1 VGVSRAVGLTVIKL
15 FRTRSV
21 LFTGALLWLTMVAPA
36 QADEPRPERAK
47 DLRYGWALYE
57 YHQGNVFEALTQLA
71 VAREQGGIEGHG
83 DHPALVEGGLMLSW
97 GMTREASKLFTELLG
112 SDGAG
117 STLSPDVRNQAWFY
131 LGKVFFLEGNRELAG
146 ENLERVDAE
155 ALAEANHD
163 LFREWVYLR
172 ARVAMMSSRI
182 EDESKLTSLKEQ
194 LEDTDIWS
202 LYLQY
207 NSAVAALDAGDV
219 ATAEAELQTL
229 IAIIQQSADSAKPEA
244 ERDGLLDR
252 ARLSLARLY
261 LRDDRFDAALEILG
275 DMPLN
280 GVFADQ
286 ALFDYAVAA
295 AGQGRPDRALDAL
308 DTLSNRNL
316 FLPWRQQVPF
326 ARAYVLEQMSR
337 PQRALSAFKQAADLY
352 QARIKELDNIRNELS
367 EQSLMAQLD
376 FTRDSDGIL
385 TDSYGRLR
393 VQPSDFGMAEVLAS
407 ETFQQALAEL
417 NELYQMQSFI
427 AERQSRFESFRIM
440 LETREQQRQVRI
452 AETRRAL
459 ENQQADQWQ
468 TLHEEFRET
477 IATALAEEDVQF
489 FMTAEQKALRD
500 KLNEVEETLAGL
512 PDDATTASQRET
524 YRRMRAYFDWWIA
537 DDYGVNR
544 WAAQKQLRELD
555 REMQHFQ
562 AQRQRVETLMSD
574 DDRHAEL
581 VRRISASE
589 SELATLGQ
597 EVAVALSSARRI
609 LLSQVDS
616 MLVDQQEELN
626 GYLVAS
632 RHAQARLADQLFRT
646 SQNPGAGDE

>member
-1 VGVSRAVGLTVIKL
+1 MGLTVIKP

-36 QADEPRPERAK
+36 QADEPGPERAK

-117 STLSPDVRNQAWFY
+117 STLSPEVRNQAWFY

-146 ENLERVDAE
+146 ENLERVDGE
-155 ALAEANHD
+155 ILAEANHD

-182 EDESKLTSLKEQ
+182 EDVSKLTSLKEQ

-229 IAIIQQSADSAKPEA
+229 IAIIQQSADSAEPEA
-244 ERDGLLDR
+244 EREGLLDR

-261 LRDDRFDAALEILG
+261 LRDGRFDAALEILG

-286 ALFDYAVAA
+286 ALFDYAIAA

-308 DTLSNRNL
+308 DTLSSRDL

-326 ARAYVLEQMSR
+326 ARAYVLEQMNK
-337 PQRALSAFKQAADLY
+337 PQRALPAFRQAADLY
-352 QARIKELDNIRNELS
+352 QARIEELDIIRNRLTE
-367 EQSLMAQLD
+367 ESLMAQLD

-393 VQPSDFGMAEVLAS
+393 VQPSDFGIAEVLAS

-459 ENQQADQWQ
+459 ESQQANQWQ

-477 IATALAEEDVQF
+477 IATALAEEDAQF

-512 PDDATTASQRET
+512 PDDATTARQRET

-537 DDYGVNR
+537 DDYGLNR

-574 DDRHAEL
+574 DGRHAEL
-581 VRRISASE
+581 ARRISASE
-589 SELATLGQ
+589 RELATLGQ
-597 EVAVALSSARRI
+597 ELAVALSNARRI

-616 MLVDQQEELN
+616 MLVAQQEELN

-632 RHAQARLADQLFRT
+632 RHAQARLADQLFRR

>member
-1 VGVSRAVGLTVIKL
+1 MGLTVIKP

-36 QADEPRPERAK
+36 QADEPGPERAK

-117 STLSPDVRNQAWFY
+117 STLSPEVRNQAWFY

-146 ENLERVDAE
+146 ENLERVDGE
-155 ALAEANHD
+155 ILAEANHD

-182 EDESKLTSLKEQ
+182 EDVSKLTSLKEQ

-244 ERDGLLDR
+244 EREGLLDR

-286 ALFDYAVAA
+286 ALFDYAIAA

-308 DTLSNRNL
+308 DTLSSRDL

-326 ARAYVLEQMSR
+326 ARAYVLEQMNK
-337 PQRALSAFKQAADLY
+337 PQRALPAFRQAADLY
-352 QARIKELDNIRNELS
+352 QARIEELDIIRNRLTE
-367 EQSLMAQLD
+367 ESLMAQLD

-393 VQPSDFGMAEVLAS
+393 VQPADFGIAEVLAS

-459 ENQQADQWQ
+459 ESQQANQWQ

-477 IATALAEEDVQF
+477 IATALAEEDAQF

-555 REMQHFQ
+555 REMQHLQ

-574 DDRHAEL
+574 DGRHAEL
-581 VRRISASE
+581 ARRISASE
-589 SELATLGQ
+589 RELATLGQ
-597 EVAVALSSARRI
+597 EVAVALSNARRI

-616 MLVDQQEELN
+616 MLVAQQEELN

-632 RHAQARLADQLFRT
+632 RHAQARLADQLFRR

>member
-1 VGVSRAVGLTVIKL
+1 VGLTVIKP

-36 QADEPRPERAK
+36 QADEPGPERAK

-117 STLSPDVRNQAWFY
+117 STLSPEVRNQAWFY

-146 ENLERVDAE
+146 ENLERVDGE
-155 ALAEANHD
+155 ILAEANHD

-182 EDESKLTSLKEQ
+182 EDVSKLTSLKEQ

-229 IAIIQQSADSAKPEA
+229 IAIIQQSADSAEPEA
-244 ERDGLLDR
+244 EREGLLDR

-261 LRDDRFDAALEILG
+261 LRDGRFDAALEILG

-286 ALFDYAVAA
+286 ALFDYAIAA

-308 DTLSNRNL
+308 DTLSSRDL

-326 ARAYVLEQMSR
+326 ARAYVLEQMNK
-337 PQRALSAFKQAADLY
+337 PQRALPAFRQAADLY
-352 QARIKELDNIRNELS
+352 QARIEELDIIRNRLTE
-367 EQSLMAQLD
+367 ESLMAQLD

-393 VQPSDFGMAEVLAS
+393 VQPSDFGIAEVLAS

-459 ENQQADQWQ
+459 ESQQANQWQ

-477 IATALAEEDVQF
+477 IATALAEEDAQF

-512 PDDATTASQRET
+512 PDDATTARQRET

-537 DDYGVNR
+537 DDYGLNR

-574 DDRHAEL
+574 DGRHAEL
-581 VRRISASE
+581 ARRISASE
-589 SELATLGQ
+589 RELATLGQ
-597 EVAVALSSARRI
+597 ELAVALSNARRI

-616 MLVDQQEELN
+616 MLVAQQEELN

-632 RHAQARLADQLFRT
+632 RHAQARLADQLFRR

>member
-1 VGVSRAVGLTVIKL
+1 MGLTVIKP

-112 SDGAG
+112 SDGTG
-117 STLSPDVRNQAWFY
+117 STLSPEVRNQAWFY

-146 ENLERVDAE
+146 ENLERVDGE
-155 ALAEANHD
+155 ILAEANHD

-229 IAIIQQSADSAKPEA
+229 IAIIQQSADSAEPEA
-244 ERDGLLDR
+244 EREGLLDR

-352 QARIKELDNIRNELS
+352 QARIKELDNIRNRLN

-393 VQPSDFGMAEVLAS
+393 VQPADFGMAEVLAS

-427 AERQSRFESFRIM
+427 AERQSRFESFRVM

-477 IATALAEEDVQF
+477 IATALAEDDAQF

-512 PDDATTASQRET
+512 PDDATTARQRET

-574 DDRHAEL
+574 DGRHAEL
-581 VRRISASE
+581 ARRISASE
-589 SELATLGQ
+589 RELATLGQ
-597 EVAVALSSARRI
+597 EVAVALSNARRI

-616 MLVDQQEELN
+616 MLVAQQEELN

-632 RHAQARLADQLFRT
+632 RHAQARLADQLFRR

>member
-1 VGVSRAVGLTVIKL
+1 L
-15 FRTRSV
+15 
-21 LFTGALLWLTMVAPA
+21 TGALLWLTMVAPV
-36 QADEPRPERAK
+36 QAEEPRPERAK

-112 SDGAG
+112 SDGTG

-182 EDESKLTSLKEQ
+182 EDETKLTSLREQ

-207 NSAVAALDAGDV
+207 NSAVAALDGGDV

-244 ERDGLLDR
+244 EREGLLDR

-452 AETRRAL
+452 AETRRAF

-477 IATALAEEDVQF
+477 IATALAEDDAQF

-512 PDDATTASQRET
+512 PDDATTARQRET

-537 DDYGVNR
+537 DDYGLNR

-574 DDRHAEL
+574 DGRHAEL
-581 VRRISASE
+581 ARRISASE
-589 SELATLGQ
+589 RELATLGQ
-597 EVAVALSSARRI
+597 EVAVALSNARRI

-616 MLVDQQEELN
+616 MLVAQQEELN

-632 RHAQARLADQLFRT
+632 RHAQARLADQLFRR

>member
-1 VGVSRAVGLTVIKL
+1 MGLTVIKP

-36 QADEPRPERAK
+36 QADEPGPERAK

-244 ERDGLLDR
+244 EREGLLDR

-393 VQPSDFGMAEVLAS
+393 VQPADFGIAEVLAS

-459 ENQQADQWQ
+459 ESQQANQWQ

-477 IATALAEEDVQF
+477 IATALAEDDAQF

-632 RHAQARLADQLFRT
+632 RHAQARLADQLFRR

>member
-1 VGVSRAVGLTVIKL
+1 
-15 FRTRSV
+15 
-21 LFTGALLWLTMVAPA
+21 MVAPA

-417 NELYQMQSFI
+417 N
-427 AERQSRFESFRIM
+427 
-440 LETREQQRQVRI
+440 
-452 AETRRAL
+452 
-459 ENQQADQWQ
+459 
-468 TLHEEFRET
+468 
-477 IATALAEEDVQF
+477 
-489 FMTAEQKALRD
+489 
-500 KLNEVEETLAGL
+500 
-512 PDDATTASQRET
+512 
-524 YRRMRAYFDWWIA
+524 
-537 DDYGVNR
+537 
-544 WAAQKQLRELD
+544 
-555 REMQHFQ
+555 
-562 AQRQRVETLMSD
+562 
-574 DDRHAEL
+574 
-581 VRRISASE
+581 
-589 SELATLGQ
+589 
-597 EVAVALSSARRI
+597 
-609 LLSQVDS
+609 
-616 MLVDQQEELN
+616 
-626 GYLVAS
+626 
-632 RHAQARLADQLFRT
+632 
-646 SQNPGAGDE
+646 

>member
-1 VGVSRAVGLTVIKL
+1 
-15 FRTRSV
+15 
-21 LFTGALLWLTMVAPA
+21 MVAPA

-112 SDGAG
+112 SDGTG
-117 STLSPDVRNQAWFY
+117 STLSPEVRNQAWFY

-146 ENLERVDAE
+146 ENLERVDGE
-155 ALAEANHD
+155 ILAEANHD

-229 IAIIQQSADSAKPEA
+229 IAIIQQSADSAEPEA
-244 ERDGLLDR
+244 EREGLLDR

-295 AGQGRPDRALDAL
+295 ARQGRPDRALDAL
-308 DTLSNRNL
+308 DTLSSRDL

-326 ARAYVLEQMSR
+326 ARAYVLEQMNK
-337 PQRALSAFKQAADLY
+337 PQRALPAFRQAADLY
-352 QARIKELDNIRNELS
+352 QARIEELDIIRNRLTE
-367 EQSLMAQLD
+367 ESLMAQLD
-376 FTRDSDGIL
+376 FTRDSAGIL

-477 IATALAEEDVQF
+477 IATALAEDDAQF

-512 PDDATTASQRET
+512 PDDATTARQRET

-574 DDRHAEL
+574 DGRHAEL
-581 VRRISASE
+581 ARRISASE
-589 SELATLGQ
+589 RELATLGQ
-597 EVAVALSSARRI
+597 EVAVALSNARRI

-616 MLVDQQEELN
+616 MLVAQQEELN

-632 RHAQARLADQLFRT
+632 RHAQARLADQLFRR

>member
-1 VGVSRAVGLTVIKL
+1 MGLTVIKP

-36 QADEPRPERAK
+36 QADEPGPERAK

-112 SDGAG
+112 SDGTG

-229 IAIIQQSADSAKPEA
+229 IAIIQQSADSAEPEA
-244 ERDGLLDR
+244 EREGLLDR

-261 LRDDRFDAALEILG
+261 LRDGRFDAALEILG

-286 ALFDYAVAA
+286 ALFDYAIAA

-308 DTLSNRNL
+308 DTLSSRDL

-326 ARAYVLEQMSR
+326 ARAYVLEQMNK
-337 PQRALSAFKQAADLY
+337 PQRALPAFRQAADLY
-352 QARIKELDNIRNELS
+352 QARIEELDIIRNRLTE
-367 EQSLMAQLD
+367 ESLMAQLD

-459 ENQQADQWQ
+459 ESQQANQWQ

-477 IATALAEEDVQF
+477 IATALAEEDAQF

-512 PDDATTASQRET
+512 PDDATTARQRET

-581 VRRISASE
+581 ARRISASE

-597 EVAVALSSARRI
+597 EVAVALSNARRI

-616 MLVDQQEELN
+616 MLVAQQEELN

-632 RHAQARLADQLFRT
+632 RHAQARLADQLFRR

>member
-1 VGVSRAVGLTVIKL
+1 MGLTVIKP
-15 FRTRSV
+15 FRTLSV
-21 LFTGALLWLTMVAPA
+21 LFTGALLWLTMVAPV
-36 QADEPRPERAK
+36 QAEEPRPERAK

-244 ERDGLLDR
+244 EREGLLDR

-477 IATALAEEDVQF
+477 IATALAEDDAQF

-581 VRRISASE
+581 ARRISASE

-597 EVAVALSSARRI
+597 EVAVALSNARRI

-616 MLVDQQEELN
+616 MLVAQQEELN

-632 RHAQARLADQLFRT
+632 RHAQARLADQLFRR

>member
-1 VGVSRAVGLTVIKL
+1 MIKL

-326 ARAYVLEQMSR
+326 ARAYVLEQMNK
-337 PQRALSAFKQAADLY
+337 PQRALPAFRQAADLY
-352 QARIKELDNIRNELS
+352 QARIEELDIIRNRLTE
-367 EQSLMAQLD
+367 ESLMAQLD

-393 VQPSDFGMAEVLAS
+393 VQPADFGIAEVLAS

-459 ENQQADQWQ
+459 ESQQANQWQ

-477 IATALAEEDVQF
+477 IATALAEEDAQF

-512 PDDATTASQRET
+512 PDDATTARQRET

-574 DDRHAEL
+574 DGRHAEL
-581 VRRISASE
+581 ARRISASE
-589 SELATLGQ
+589 RELATLGQ
-597 EVAVALSSARRI
+597 EVAVALSNARRI

-616 MLVDQQEELN
+616 MLVAQQEELN

-632 RHAQARLADQLFRT
+632 RHAQARLADQLFRR

>member
-1 VGVSRAVGLTVIKL
+1 MGLTVIKL

-326 ARAYVLEQMSR
+326 ARAYVLEQMNK
-337 PQRALSAFKQAADLY
+337 PQRALPAFRQAADLY
-352 QARIKELDNIRNELS
+352 QARIEELDIIRNRLTE
-367 EQSLMAQLD
+367 ESLMAQLD

-393 VQPSDFGMAEVLAS
+393 VQPADFGIAEVLAS

-459 ENQQADQWQ
+459 ESQQANQWQ

-477 IATALAEEDVQF
+477 IATALAEEDAQF

-512 PDDATTASQRET
+512 PDDATTARQRET

-574 DDRHAEL
+574 DGRHAEL
-581 VRRISASE
+581 ARRISASE
-589 SELATLGQ
+589 RELATLGQ
-597 EVAVALSSARRI
+597 EVAVALSNARRI

-616 MLVDQQEELN
+616 MLVAQQEELN

-632 RHAQARLADQLFRT
+632 RHAQARLADQLFRR

>member
-1 VGVSRAVGLTVIKL
+1 MGLTVIKP

-117 STLSPDVRNQAWFY
+117 STLSPEVRNQAWFY

-146 ENLERVDAE
+146 ENLERVDGE
-155 ALAEANHD
+155 ILAEANHD

-182 EDESKLTSLKEQ
+182 EDVSKLTSLKEQ

-229 IAIIQQSADSAKPEA
+229 IAIIQQSADSAEPEA
-244 ERDGLLDR
+244 EREGLLDR

-261 LRDDRFDAALEILG
+261 LRDGRFDAALEILG

-286 ALFDYAVAA
+286 ALFDYAIAA

-308 DTLSNRNL
+308 DTLSSRDL

-326 ARAYVLEQMSR
+326 ARAYVLEQMNK
-337 PQRALSAFKQAADLY
+337 PQRALPAFRQAADLY
-352 QARIKELDNIRNELS
+352 QARIEELDIIRNRLTE
-367 EQSLMAQLD
+367 ESLMAQLD

-393 VQPSDFGMAEVLAS
+393 VQPADFGIAEVLAS

-459 ENQQADQWQ
+459 ESQQANQWQ

-574 DDRHAEL
+574 DGRHAEL
-581 VRRISASE
+581 ARRISASE
-589 SELATLGQ
+589 RELATLGQ
-597 EVAVALSSARRI
+597 EVAVALSNARRI

-616 MLVDQQEELN
+616 MLVAQQEELN

-632 RHAQARLADQLFRT
+632 RHAQARLADQLFRR

>member
-1 VGVSRAVGLTVIKL
+1 MGLTVIKP

-117 STLSPDVRNQAWFY
+117 STLSPEVRNQAWFY

-146 ENLERVDAE
+146 ENLERVDGE
-155 ALAEANHD
+155 ILAEANHD

-182 EDESKLTSLKEQ
+182 EDVSKLTSLKEQ

-229 IAIIQQSADSAKPEA
+229 IAIIQQSANSAEPEA
-244 ERDGLLDR
+244 EREGLLDR

-261 LRDDRFDAALEILG
+261 LRDGRFDAALEILG

-286 ALFDYAVAA
+286 ALFDYAIAA

-308 DTLSNRNL
+308 DTLSSRDL

-326 ARAYVLEQMSR
+326 ARAYVLEQMNK
-337 PQRALSAFKQAADLY
+337 PQRALPAFRQAADLY
-352 QARIKELDNIRNELS
+352 QARIEELDIIRNRLTE
-367 EQSLMAQLD
+367 ESLMAQLD

-393 VQPSDFGMAEVLAS
+393 VQPADFGIAEVLAS

-459 ENQQADQWQ
+459 ESQQANQWQ

-477 IATALAEEDVQF
+477 IATALAEEDAQF

-512 PDDATTASQRET
+512 PDDATTARQRET

-574 DDRHAEL
+574 DGRHAEL
-581 VRRISASE
+581 ARRISASE
-589 SELATLGQ
+589 RELATLGQ
-597 EVAVALSSARRI
+597 EVAVALSNARRI

-616 MLVDQQEELN
+616 MLVAQQEELN

-632 RHAQARLADQLFRT
+632 RHAQARLADQLFRR

>member
-1 VGVSRAVGLTVIKL
+1 
-15 FRTRSV
+15 
-21 LFTGALLWLTMVAPA
+21 MVAPA

-57 YHQGNVFEALTQLA
+57 YHQGNAFEALTQLA

-182 EDESKLTSLKEQ
+182 EDVSKLTSLKEQ

-244 ERDGLLDR
+244 EREGLLDR

-352 QARIKELDNIRNELS
+352 QARIKELDIIRNELS

-477 IATALAEEDVQF
+477 IATALAEDDAQF

-512 PDDATTASQRET
+512 PDDATTARQRET

-537 DDYGVNR
+537 DDYGLNR

-574 DDRHAEL
+574 DGRHAEL
-581 VRRISASE
+581 ARRISASE
-589 SELATLGQ
+589 RELATLGQ
-597 EVAVALSSARRI
+597 EVAVALSNARRI

-616 MLVDQQEELN
+616 MLVAQQEELN

-632 RHAQARLADQLFRT
+632 RHAQARLADQLFRR

>member
-1 VGVSRAVGLTVIKL
+1 MGLTVIKP

-36 QADEPRPERAK
+36 QADEPGPERAK

-112 SDGAG
+112 SDGTG

-182 EDESKLTSLKEQ
+182 EDVSKLTSLKEQ

-229 IAIIQQSADSAKPEA
+229 IAIIQQSADSAEPEA
-244 ERDGLLDR
+244 EREGLLDR

-261 LRDDRFDAALEILG
+261 LRDGRFDAALEILG

-286 ALFDYAVAA
+286 ALFDYAIAA

-308 DTLSNRNL
+308 DTLSSRDL

-326 ARAYVLEQMSR
+326 ARAYVLEQMNK
-337 PQRALSAFKQAADLY
+337 PQRALPAFRQAADLY
-352 QARIKELDNIRNELS
+352 QARIEELDIIRNRLTE
-367 EQSLMAQLD
+367 ESLMAQLD

-393 VQPSDFGMAEVLAS
+393 VQPADFGIAEVLAS

-459 ENQQADQWQ
+459 ESQQANQWQ

-477 IATALAEEDVQF
+477 IATALAEEDAQF

-512 PDDATTASQRET
+512 PDDATTARQRET

-574 DDRHAEL
+574 DGRHAEL
-581 VRRISASE
+581 ARRISASE
-589 SELATLGQ
+589 RELATLGQ
-597 EVAVALSSARRI
+597 EVAVALSNARRI

-616 MLVDQQEELN
+616 MLVAQQEELN

-632 RHAQARLADQLFRT
+632 RHAQARLADQLFRR

>member
-1 VGVSRAVGLTVIKL
+1 
-15 FRTRSV
+15 
-21 LFTGALLWLTMVAPA
+21 
-36 QADEPRPERAK
+36 
-47 DLRYGWALYE
+47 
-57 YHQGNVFEALTQLA
+57 
-71 VAREQGGIEGHG
+71 
-83 DHPALVEGGLMLSW
+83 ALVEGGLMLSW

-117 STLSPDVRNQAWFY
+117 STLSPEVRNQAWFY

-146 ENLERVDAE
+146 ENLERVDGE
-155 ALAEANHD
+155 ILAEANHD

-182 EDESKLTSLKEQ
+182 EDVSKLTSLKEQ

-229 IAIIQQSADSAKPEA
+229 IAIIQQSADSAEPEA
-244 ERDGLLDR
+244 EREGLLDR

-261 LRDDRFDAALEILG
+261 LRDGRFDAALEILG

-286 ALFDYAVAA
+286 ALFDYAIAA

-308 DTLSNRNL
+308 DTLSSRDL

-326 ARAYVLEQMSR
+326 ARAYVLEQMNK
-337 PQRALSAFKQAADLY
+337 PQRALPAFRQAADLY
-352 QARIKELDNIRNELS
+352 QARIEELDIIRNRLTE
-367 EQSLMAQLD
+367 ESLMAQLD

-393 VQPSDFGMAEVLAS
+393 VQPADFGIAEVLAS

-459 ENQQADQWQ
+459 ESQQANQWQ

-477 IATALAEEDVQF
+477 IATALAEEDAQF

-512 PDDATTASQRET
+512 PDDATTARQRET

-574 DDRHAEL
+574 DGRHAEL
-581 VRRISASE
+581 ARRISASE
-589 SELATLGQ
+589 RELATLGQ
-597 EVAVALSSARRI
+597 EVAVALSNARRI

-616 MLVDQQEELN
+616 MLVAQQEELN

-632 RHAQARLADQLFRT
+632 RHAQARLADQLFRR

>member
-1 VGVSRAVGLTVIKL
+1 MGLTVIKP
-15 FRTRSV
+15 FRTLSV
-21 LFTGALLWLTMVAPA
+21 LFTGALLWLTMVAPV
-36 QADEPRPERAK
+36 QAEEPRPERAK

-112 SDGAG
+112 SDGTG

-244 ERDGLLDR
+244 EREGLLDR

-477 IATALAEEDVQF
+477 IATALAEDDAQF

-581 VRRISASE
+581 ARRISASE

-597 EVAVALSSARRI
+597 EVAVALSNARRI

-616 MLVDQQEELN
+616 MLVAQQEELN

-632 RHAQARLADQLFRT
+632 RHAQARLADQLFRR

>member
-1 VGVSRAVGLTVIKL
+1 MGLTVIKP

-57 YHQGNVFEALTQLA
+57 YHQGNAFEALTQLA

-182 EDESKLTSLKEQ
+182 EDVSKLTSLKEQ

-244 ERDGLLDR
+244 EREGLLDR

-352 QARIKELDNIRNELS
+352 QARIKELDIIRNELS

-477 IATALAEEDVQF
+477 IATALAEDDAQF

-512 PDDATTASQRET
+512 PDDATTARQRET

-537 DDYGVNR
+537 DDYGLNR

-574 DDRHAEL
+574 DGRHAEL
-581 VRRISASE
+581 ARRISASE
-589 SELATLGQ
+589 RELATLGQ
-597 EVAVALSSARRI
+597 EVAVALSNARRI

-616 MLVDQQEELN
+616 MLVAQQEELN

-632 RHAQARLADQLFRT
+632 RHAQARLADQLFRR

>member
-1 VGVSRAVGLTVIKL
+1 VGLTVIKP

-36 QADEPRPERAK
+36 QADEPGPERAK

-172 ARVAMMSSRI
+172 ARVAMMSSKI

-244 ERDGLLDR
+244 EREGLLDR

-352 QARIKELDNIRNELS
+352 QARIKELDNIRNRLNE
-367 EQSLMAQLD
+367 ESLMAQLD

-393 VQPSDFGMAEVLAS
+393 VQPADFGMAEVLAS

-417 NELYQMQSFI
+417 NELYRMQSFI

-468 TLHEEFRET
+468 ALHEEFREK

-616 MLVDQQEELN
+616 MLVAQQEELN

>member
-1 VGVSRAVGLTVIKL
+1 MGLTVIKP

-117 STLSPDVRNQAWFY
+117 STLSPEVRNQAWFY

-146 ENLERVDAE
+146 ENLERVDGE
-155 ALAEANHD
+155 ILAEANHD

-182 EDESKLTSLKEQ
+182 EDVSKLTSLKEQ

-229 IAIIQQSADSAKPEA
+229 IAIIQQSADSAEPEA
-244 ERDGLLDR
+244 EREGLLDR

-261 LRDDRFDAALEILG
+261 LRDGRFDAALEILG

-286 ALFDYAVAA
+286 ALFDYAIAA

-308 DTLSNRNL
+308 DTLSSRDL

-326 ARAYVLEQMSR
+326 ARAYVLEQMNK
-337 PQRALSAFKQAADLY
+337 PQRALPAFRQAADLY
-352 QARIKELDNIRNELS
+352 QARIEELDIIRNRLTE
-367 EQSLMAQLD
+367 ESLMAQLD

-393 VQPSDFGMAEVLAS
+393 VQPSDFGMTEVLAS

-459 ENQQADQWQ
+459 ESQQANQWQ

-477 IATALAEEDVQF
+477 IATALAEEDAQF

-512 PDDATTASQRET
+512 PDDATTARQRET

-537 DDYGVNR
+537 DDYGLNR

-574 DDRHAEL
+574 DGRHAEL
-581 VRRISASE
+581 ARRISASE
-589 SELATLGQ
+589 RELATLGQ
-597 EVAVALSSARRI
+597 EVAVALSNARRI

-616 MLVDQQEELN
+616 MLVAQQEELN

-632 RHAQARLADQLFRT
+632 RHAQARLADQLFRR

>member
-1 VGVSRAVGLTVIKL
+1 VGLTVIKP

-112 SDGAG
+112 SDGTG

-308 DTLSNRNL
+308 DTLSSRDL

-326 ARAYVLEQMSR
+326 ARAYVLEQMNK
-337 PQRALSAFKQAADLY
+337 PQRALPAFRQAADLY
-352 QARIKELDNIRNELS
+352 QARIEELDIIRNRLTE
-367 EQSLMAQLD
+367 ESLMAQLD

-393 VQPSDFGMAEVLAS
+393 VQPADFGIAEVLAS

>member
-1 VGVSRAVGLTVIKL
+1 MGLTVIKP
-15 FRTRSV
+15 FRACPA
-21 LFTGALLWLTMVAPA
+21 LLTGALLWLTMVAPV
-36 QADEPRPERAK
+36 QAEEPRPERAK

-57 YHQGNVFEALTQLA
+57 YHQGNAFEALTQLA
-71 VAREQGGIEGHG
+71 VAREQGGIDGHG

-97 GMTREASKLFTELLG
+97 GMTREASRLFTQLLG
-112 SDGAG
+112 DDGSG

-131 LGKVFFLEGNRELAG
+131 LGKVFYLEGNLVLAS
-146 ENLERVDAE
+146 ENLQRVDSDI
-155 ALAEANHD
+155 LAEANHD
-163 LFREWVYLR
+163 LFREWIYLR
-172 ARVAMMSSRI
+172 ARLAMMA
-182 EDESKLTSLKEQ
+182 SKSGAASELTALQAQ

-202 LYLQY
+202 LYLRY
-207 NSAVAALDAGDV
+207 NSAVSALAEGDSV
-219 ATAEAELQTL
+219 AAEAQLQSL
-229 IAIIQQSADSAKPEA
+229 VAIIEQSADSVDSAEPEA
-244 ERDGLLDR
+244 EREGLLDR

-261 LRDDRFDAALEILG
+261 LRDDRFDAALEVLG

-308 DTLSNRNL
+308 DTLSNRDL

-326 ARAYVLEQMSR
+326 ARAYVLEQMNE
-337 PQRALSAFKQAADLY
+337 PQRALPAFRQAADLY
-352 QARIKELDNIRNELS
+352 QARIEELDNIRNRLNE
-367 EQSLMAQLD
+367 ESLMAQLD
-376 FTRDSDGIL
+376 FSRDSDGIL

-393 VQPSDFGMAEVLAS
+393 VQPVDFGMAEVLAS

-417 NELYQMQSFI
+417 NELYRMQSFI

-477 IATALAEEDVQF
+477 IATALAEDDAQF

-512 PDDATTASQRET
+512 PDDATTARQRET

-581 VRRISASE
+581 ARRISASE
-589 SELATLGQ
+589 RELATLGE
-597 EVAVALSSARRI
+597 EVAVALSNARRT

-616 MLVDQQEELN
+616 MLVAQQEELN
-626 GYLVAS
+626 GYLLAS
-632 RHAQARLADQLFRT
+632 RHAQARLADQLFRA
-646 SQNPGAGDE
+646 SQSAGASDE

>member
-1 VGVSRAVGLTVIKL
+1 MGLTVIKP
-15 FRTRSV
+15 FRTLSV
-21 LFTGALLWLTMVAPA
+21 LFTGALLWLTMVAPV
-36 QADEPRPERAK
+36 QAEEPRPERAK

-112 SDGAG
+112 SDGTG

-182 EDESKLTSLKEQ
+182 EDETKLTSLREQ

-244 ERDGLLDR
+244 EREGLLDR

-581 VRRISASE
+581 ARRISASE

-597 EVAVALSSARRI
+597 EVAVALSNARRI

-616 MLVDQQEELN
+616 MLVAQQEELN

-632 RHAQARLADQLFRT
+632 RHAQARLADQLFRR

>member
-1 VGVSRAVGLTVIKL
+1 MGLTVIKP

-36 QADEPRPERAK
+36 QADEPGPERAK

-117 STLSPDVRNQAWFY
+117 STLSPEVRNQAWFY

-146 ENLERVDAE
+146 ENLERVDGE
-155 ALAEANHD
+155 ILAEANHD

-182 EDESKLTSLKEQ
+182 EDVSKLTSLKEQ

-229 IAIIQQSADSAKPEA
+229 IAIIQQSADSAEPEA
-244 ERDGLLDR
+244 EREGLLDR

-261 LRDDRFDAALEILG
+261 LRDGRFDAALEILG

-286 ALFDYAVAA
+286 ALFDYAIAA

-308 DTLSNRNL
+308 DTLSSRDL

-326 ARAYVLEQMSR
+326 ARAYVLEQMNK
-337 PQRALSAFKQAADLY
+337 PQRALPAFRQAADLY
-352 QARIKELDNIRNELS
+352 QARIEELDIIRNRLTE
-367 EQSLMAQLD
+367 ESLMAQLD

-393 VQPSDFGMAEVLAS
+393 VQPADFGIAEVLAS

-459 ENQQADQWQ
+459 ESQQANQWQ

-477 IATALAEEDVQF
+477 IATALAEEDAQF

-512 PDDATTASQRET
+512 PDDATTARQRET

-574 DDRHAEL
+574 DGRHAEL
-581 VRRISASE
+581 ARRISASE
-589 SELATLGQ
+589 RELATLGQ
-597 EVAVALSSARRI
+597 EVAVALSNARRI

>member
-1 VGVSRAVGLTVIKL
+1 MGLTVIKP

-36 QADEPRPERAK
+36 QADEPGPERAK

-112 SDGAG
+112 SDGTG

-182 EDESKLTSLKEQ
+182 EDETKLTSLREQ

-244 ERDGLLDR
+244 EREGLLDR

-477 IATALAEEDVQF
+477 IATALAEDDAQF

-581 VRRISASE
+581 ARRISASE

-597 EVAVALSSARRI
+597 EVAVALSNARRI

-616 MLVDQQEELN
+616 MLVAQQEELN

-632 RHAQARLADQLFRT
+632 RHAQARLADQLFRR

>member
-1 VGVSRAVGLTVIKL
+1 MGLTVIKP
-15 FRTRSV
+15 FRTLSV
-21 LFTGALLWLTMVAPA
+21 LFTGALLWLTMVAPV
-36 QADEPRPERAK
+36 QAEEPRPERAK

-117 STLSPDVRNQAWFY
+117 STLSPEVRNQAWFY

-146 ENLERVDAE
+146 ENLERVDGE
-155 ALAEANHD
+155 ILAEANHD

-182 EDESKLTSLKEQ
+182 EDETKLTSLREQ

-244 ERDGLLDR
+244 EREGLLDR

-477 IATALAEEDVQF
+477 IATALAEEDAQF

-581 VRRISASE
+581 ARRISASE

-597 EVAVALSSARRI
+597 EVAVALSNARRI

-616 MLVDQQEELN
+616 MLVAQQEELN

-632 RHAQARLADQLFRT
+632 RHAQARLADQLFRR

>member
-1 VGVSRAVGLTVIKL
+1 MGLTVIKP

-36 QADEPRPERAK
+36 QADEPGPERAK

-182 EDESKLTSLKEQ
+182 EDVSKLTSLKEQ

-286 ALFDYAVAA
+286 ALFDYAIAA

-308 DTLSNRNL
+308 DTLSSRDL

-326 ARAYVLEQMSR
+326 ARAYVLEQMNK
-337 PQRALSAFKQAADLY
+337 PQRALPAFRQAADLY
-352 QARIKELDNIRNELS
+352 QARIEELDIIRNRLTE
-367 EQSLMAQLD
+367 ESLMAQLD

-393 VQPSDFGMAEVLAS
+393 VQPADFGIAEVLAS

-512 PDDATTASQRET
+512 PDDATTARQRET

-616 MLVDQQEELN
+616 MLVAQQEELN

-632 RHAQARLADQLFRT
+632 RHAQARLADQLFRR